1 MKTKKNIVFKT
12 KIVDKNNQNQ
22 NHPIFYRLILA
33 GDSGVGKTQII
44 NVFNRKVFQKDHI
57 PTFGID
63 FQIKTLNIIGKKTN
77 IYCIDTAGSE
87 DFSQNTGKLFI
98 KKANAFIIIY
108 DITSKES
115 FNNLYKYYNIFKF
128 ALNDLEE
135 KYSKKILYLIGN
147 KYDLKINRIVNE
159 NEARDLANKY
169 DAKYMEV
176 SAKNGLNIDRLFE
189 YIIQDIIKREEGS
202 SSDSGGN
209 VKNNAIYRNIMSIRS
224 NDSLRNT
231 NRLFTENESRQN
243 FETSSYFLKTRNHLN
258 ANNDYINNINNY
270 QENKNKEEY
279 KKSFYYYQNENKQ
292 KKCIIF

>member
-1 MKTKKNIVFKT
+1 MKSKKNIIPKSD
-12 KIVDKNNQNQ
+12 IDKNKQNESF
-22 NHPIFYRLILA
+22 FYRIIFV

-44 NVFNRKVFQKDHI
+44 NIYNNKLFQNEHI
-57 PTFGID
+57 PTFSID
-63 FQIKTLNIIGKKTN
+63 FQIKTLTINGKKTN
-77 IYCIDTAGSE
+77 IHCIDTEGSN
-87 DFSQNTGKLFI
+87 DFSEVTGKLFI
-98 KKANAFIIIY
+98 KKADVFILVY
-108 DITSKES
+108 DITSRQS
-115 FNNLYKYYNIFKF
+115 FNNIYKYYNIFKF

-159 NEARDLANKY
+159 DEARDLANKY

-243 FETSSYFLKTRNHLN
+243 FETSSYFLKTRNYFN
-258 ANNDYINNINNY
+258 TNNDYINNINNLH
-270 QENKNKEEY
+270 ENKNKEEL

>member
-1 MKTKKNIVFKT
+1 MRNE
-12 KIVDKNNQNQ
+12 
-22 NHPIFYRLILA
+22 LI
-33 GDSGVGKTQII
+33 
-44 NVFNRKVFQKDHI
+44 
-57 PTFGID
+57 
-63 FQIKTLNIIGKKTN
+63 NIIRK
-77 IYCIDTAGSE
+77 I
-87 DFSQNTGKLFI
+87 I
-98 KKANAFIIIY
+98 KNEEF
-108 DITSKES
+108 
-115 FNNLYKYYNIFKF
+115 
-128 ALNDLEE
+128 NDLYYKNYIDEM
-135 KYSKKILYLIGN
+135 S
-147 KYDLKINRIVNE
+147 D
-159 NEARDLANKY
+159 KY

-189 YIIQDIIKREEGS
+189 YIIQDIIKREESS

-209 VKNNAIYRNIMSIRS
+209 VRNNAIYRNIMSIRS

-279 KKSFYYYQNENKQ
+279 KKSFYYYQNENKK

>member
-22 NHPIFYRLILA
+22 NHPIFYRIILA

-44 NVFNRKVFQKDHI
+44 NVFNKKVFQKDHI

-115 FNNLYKYYNIFKF
+115 FNNLYKYYNIFK
-128 ALNDLEE
+128 LSLDDIEE
-135 KYSKKILYLIGN
+135 QYNKKILYIVGN
-147 KYDLKINRIVNE
+147 KIDLIMKRLVGE
-159 NEARDLANKY
+159 NEGRQMANKFA
-169 DAKYMEV
+169 AKFLEV
-176 SAKNGLNIDRLFE
+176 SAKNGANIDRLFD
-189 YIIQDIIKREEGS
+189 YIIQDIKRVES
-202 SSDSGGN
+202 NNSDSGWKY
-209 VKNNAIYRNIMSIRS
+209 KNNSIYK
-224 NDSLRNT
+224 NT
-231 NRLFTENESRQN
+231 NTIKSKNSTNNNIIRNKSESMN
-243 FETSSYFLKTRNHLN
+243 YNTNAYFLQSK
-258 ANNDYINNINNY
+258 DYYINNNGYINNLGY
-270 QENKNKEEY
+270 FNNNG
-279 KKSFYYYQNENKQ
+279 YYNYFLRS
-292 KKCIIF
+292 I